1 MEIAESRRKALR
13 EQVDRACERMAMV
26 LAISWLFAAFSY
38 YVTKKTGT
46 EWFARS
52 GSVMALTGA
61 VVTFRITGLLQ
72 KTLVTALREDLG
84 SVQRGIE
91 LSFDPPKAYQ
101 ITAYFSYL
109 TGIVGTVIWGYG
121 DVLFRWVSSFAGS

>member
-1 MEIAESRRKALR
+1 METTESRRKALR
-13 EQVDRACERMAMV
+13 AQVDRACERMAIV
-26 LAISWLFAAFSY
+26 LAISWLFSAFSY

-61 VVTFRITGLLQ
+61 VATFRITGLLQ
-72 KTLVTALREDLG
+72 KTLVTGLREDLG
-84 SVQRGIE
+84 SLQRGME

-101 ITAYFSYL
+101 MTAYFSYL

-121 DVLFRWVSSFAGS
+121 DVFFRWVSSFAGG

>member
-121 DVLFRWVSSFAGS
+121 DVFFRWVSSFAGS

>member
-13 EQVDRACERMAMV
+13 EQVDRACERMAIV

-84 SVQRGIE
+84 SLQRGIE

-101 ITAYFSYL
+101 LTAYFSYL

-121 DVLFRWVSSFAGS
+121 DVFFRWVSSFAGS

>member
-1 MEIAESRRKALR
+1 METRRKALR
-13 EQVDRACERMAMV
+13 EQVDRASWRMAIV

-61 VVTFRITGLLQ
+61 VATFRITGLLQ
-72 KTLVTALREDLG
+72 KTIVTGLREDLG
-84 SVQRGIE
+84 SLQRGIE
-91 LSFDPPKAYQ
+91 LSFDPPKAHQ
-101 ITAYFSYL
+101 MTSYFSYL

-121 DVLFRWVSSFAGS
+121 DVFFRWVSSFASS

>member
-1 MEIAESRRKALR
+1 MDTAESRRKALR

-84 SVQRGIE
+84 SLQRGIE

-121 DVLFRWVSSFAGS
+121 DVFFRWVSSFAGS

>member
-1 MEIAESRRKALR
+1 MENAESRRKALR
-13 EQVDRACERMAMV
+13 AQVDRACGRMAIA

-52 GSVMALTGA
+52 GSVMALAGA
-61 VVTFRITGLLQ
+61 VATFRITGLLQ
-72 KTLVTALREDLG
+72 KTLVTGLREDLG
-84 SVQRGIE
+84 SLQRGLE

-101 ITAYFSYL
+101 MTASFSYL
-109 TGIVGTVIWGYG
+109 TGVVGTVIWGYG
-121 DVLFRWVSSFAGS
+121 DVLFRWLNTHFGP